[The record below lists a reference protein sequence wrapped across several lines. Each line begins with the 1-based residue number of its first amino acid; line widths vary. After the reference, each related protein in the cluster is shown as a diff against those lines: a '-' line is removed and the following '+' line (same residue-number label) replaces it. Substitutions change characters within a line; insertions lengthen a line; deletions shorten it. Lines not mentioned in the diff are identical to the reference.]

1 MCNCD
6 GMGVALKFA
15 DRRSFDANGAL
26 TMQSKNPFRQHTPD
40 DDPELGTPG
49 TGEDVCPD
57 CEGTG
62 KQFDKERGKRTDK
75 PCERCDG
82 TGIVVQGI
90 G

>member
-1 MCNCD
+1 M
-6 GMGVALKFA
+6 APLKFA
-15 DRRSFDANGAL
+15 DRHSFDAKRGAYHAI
-26 TMQSKNPFRQHTPD
+26 QKSIHTPD

-49 TGEDVCPD
+49 TGEDVCPE

-62 KQFDKERGKRTDK
+62 KQIDKETGKRTDK

-82 TGIVVQGI
+82 TGIIVQGL

>member
-1 MCNCD
+1 MQI
-6 GMGVALKFA
+6 
-15 DRRSFDANGAL
+15 GAQ

-40 DDPELGTPG
+40 DDPEQDTPG
-49 TGEDVCPD
+49 TGEDVCPE

-62 KQFDKERGKRTDK
+62 KQLDKETGKPTDK

-82 TGIVVQGI
+82 TGIIVQGI